1 MKSRS
6 KELLEQS
13 ISAMV
18 SAIEI
23 YNKPD
28 FKYREETFA
37 ILAINAW
44 ELLVKSK
51 WLHDNN
57 NKISSI
63 YVYEY
68 KQTKKGKPSKK
79 ATIKLTRSGNSFTHN
94 LEYLIK
100 KLIEKS
106 EFPNTAWK
114 NIKALIEIRDSA
126 IHFLNKSGLFA
137 VRLQEIG
144 TATLK
149 NYVQIIK
156 DWFDKDLMEY
166 NFYLMPLS
174 FMKTPDQ
181 IEAIALNKEEE
192 NYIHFINRLE
202 NDKKEKDD
210 YDVTI
215 NIDVKFIRSKAK
227 DALNIQ
233 LTNNPNA
240 PEVRMTEENI
250 KEKYPWDYKDLLEK
264 LNKRYSNFKQNKNF
278 HAIKKPLI
286 EDKKYVHIR
295 LLDPT
300 NPKSMKK
307 KFYNP
312 NILKEF
318 DKHYIKKT
326 K

>member
-6 KELLEQS
+6 KKLLDQS
-13 ISAMV
+13 IAAMV

-63 YVYEY
+63 YVYEH
-68 KQTKKGKPSKK
+68 KQTQKGKSSKK

-106 EFPNTAWK
+106 EFSNNAWS
-114 NIKALIEIRDSA
+114 NIEALIEIRDSA

-137 VRLQEIG
+137 IRLQEIG
-144 TATLK
+144 AATLK

-156 DWFDKDLMEY
+156 EWFDKDLIKY

-181 IEAIALNKEEE
+181 IEAITLNKEEE
-192 NYIHFINRLE
+192 NYIHFINELE
-202 NDKKEKDD
+202 NDKKEKDA

-227 DALNIQ
+227 DALNVQ
-233 LTNNPNA
+233 LTNNPYA

-250 KEKYPWDYKDLLEK
+250 KEKYPWDYKELLERLK
-264 LNKRYSNFKQNKNF
+264 KRYSNFKQNQHYND
-278 HAIKKPLI
+278 IKRPLN
-286 EDKKYVHIR
+286 ENKKFVHVR
-295 LLDPT
+295 LLDPA
-300 NPKSMKK
+300 NPKSSKK

-312 NILKEF
+312 NIIKEF
-318 DKHYIKKT
+318 DKHYKK
-326 K
+326 KK

>member
-6 KELLEQS
+6 KELLDQS
-13 ISAMV
+13 IAAMV

-63 YVYEY
+63 YVYEH
-68 KQTKKGKPSKK
+68 KQTQKGKPSKK
-79 ATIKLTRSGNSFTHN
+79 ATIKLTHSGNSFTHN

-106 EFPNTAWK
+106 EFPNTAWS
-114 NIKALIEIRDSA
+114 NIEALIEIRDSA

-137 VRLQEIG
+137 IRLQEIG
-144 TATLK
+144 AATLK

-156 DWFDKDLMEY
+156 EWFDKDLIEY

-181 IEAIALNKEEE
+181 IEAITLNKEEE
-192 NYIHFINRLE
+192 NYIHFINELE
-202 NDKKEKDD
+202 NDKKEKDA

-227 DALNIQ
+227 DALNVQ
-233 LTNNPNA
+233 LTNNPYA

-250 KEKYPWDYKDLLEK
+250 KEKYPWDHKELLERLK
-264 LNKRYSNFKQNKNF
+264 MRYCNFKQNQHYND
-278 HAIKKPLI
+278 IKRPLN
-286 EDKKYVHIR
+286 ENKKFVHVR
-295 LLDPT
+295 LLDPS
-300 NPKSMKK
+300 NPKGSKK
-307 KFYNP
+307 KFYNQ

-318 DKHYIKKT
+318 DKHYKK